1 MSIETIHMRHG
12 LDFSNTR
19 HLAKDRDGTAA
30 TPHGDLGPPGER
42 EGMVLYLMV
51 DAARRA
57 LAQGPQFSFPN
68 GHPEPWRPMKL
79 LFTNFHDGDGGGHT
93 TYILGLARGL
103 AAHHTVH
110 VAAPP
115 GSRLNREARGIAGVQ
130 VLDQPFPNG
139 LGRLPARRRARRQL
153 AAYLRRERFDIVHVN
168 GSADHRLA
176 MSALRGIR
184 PRPAIVL
191 TKHNS
196 KPLTGI
202 GHLWRARF
210 GTDQV
215 IAVCDFVRRQ
225 VQASPYARC
234 RIATVFN
241 GVDIERFAPSAFDP
255 ASRASWL
262 QPAES
267 AEPLLIGSN
276 AGTARYKGWMDL
288 VEALASLPPERRS
301 RLRVV
306 LAGGL
311 PNPEDVARIDAL
323 GLAAQVHFTGRL
335 DDVRPM
341 VAALDAG
348 FVLSWDVETISFA
361 CREMMA
367 MGKPVLVSDYA
378 GLPENIHAGE
388 DGWIVPARNRE
399 AMAAALS
406 EMLDDRAA
414 LPAMGEAARAHAEAE
429 FGMDRFVS
437 ATEAV
442 YAALVRD
449 LSSNA

>member
-1 MSIETIHMRHG
+1 
-12 LDFSNTR
+12 
-19 HLAKDRDGTAA
+19 
-30 TPHGDLGPPGER
+30 
-42 EGMVLYLMV
+42 
-51 DAARRA
+51 
-57 LAQGPQFSFPN
+57 
-68 GHPEPWRPMKL
+68 MKL

-93 TYILGLARGL
+93 TYIIGLARGL
-103 AAHHTVH
+103 SGRHEVH

-115 GSRLNREARGIAGVQ
+115 GSRLNREARAIAGVH

-139 LGRLPARRRARRQL
+139 MGRLPARHRARRQL
-153 AAYLRRERFDIVHVN
+153 AACLRREHFDIVHVN
-168 GSADHRLA
+168 GSADHRLV
-176 MSALRGIR
+176 MSALRGLR
-184 PRPAIVL
+184 PRPAVVL

-196 KPLTGI
+196 KPMTGL
-202 GHLWRARF
+202 GHRWRSRF

-215 IAVCDFVRRQ
+215 IAVCEFVRRQ

-241 GVDIERFAPSAFDP
+241 GVDIVGFAPRAPDP
-255 ASRASWL
+255 MQRAAWL
-262 QPAES
+262 APTAGDG
-267 AEPLLIGSN
+267 ALLVGSN
-276 AGTARYKGWMDL
+276 AGTAHYKGWMDL
-288 VEALASLPPERRS
+288 VEALASLAPEERA

-306 LAGGL
+306 LAGGMPKAGDL
-311 PNPEDVARIDAL
+311 ARIDEL

-341 VAALDAG
+341 VAALDVG

-378 GLPENIHAGE
+378 GLPENIRQGE
-388 DGWIVPARNRE
+388 DGWVVPARDRT
-399 AMAAALS
+399 AIAAVLRRL
-406 EMLDDRAA
+406 LDERDG
-414 LPAMGEAARAHAEAE
+414 LPAMGMAARAHAEAE
-429 FGMDRFVS
+429 FGMERFVD

-449 LSSNA
+449 FSRSA